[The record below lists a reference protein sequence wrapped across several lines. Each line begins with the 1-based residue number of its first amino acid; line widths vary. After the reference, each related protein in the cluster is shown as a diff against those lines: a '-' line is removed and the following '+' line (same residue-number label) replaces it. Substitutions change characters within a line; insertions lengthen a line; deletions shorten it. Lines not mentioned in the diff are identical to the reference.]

1 MQISDR
7 IKNVTPSQTLAITAK
22 SRDLKAQGVDVIGLG
37 AGEPDFNT
45 PDEII
50 EKAYEALKEGKTKYT
65 AAAGIP
71 ELKNAVINK
80 MDKDNGLTYEP
91 SQVFVG
97 NGAKHV
103 LYNLFQATL
112 NPGDEVLIP
121 VPYWVSY
128 TEQVKLAEGNP
139 VIMPTDESTSFKMTP
154 EIIDQY
160 ITEKTRM
167 LLLNSPSNPSGMVY
181 TRAELETLAAY
192 IEEKDLIIVADEIY
206 ETLVYDSE
214 HISIASLG
222 DKMKENTFVINGVS
236 KSHAMTGW
244 RIGYCCGNSEVI
256 KGMTDL
262 TSHSTSNPATP
273 SQWAAVAAYEMDDSF
288 IRSYNQTFHERRDA
302 AYDKLMEIPYIE
314 CIKPEGAFYLF
325 PNFRECATRCGF
337 DSVDEFVNAVLE
349 EVYVAVVPGSGFGSP
364 DNIRLSYSL
373 SIEDMSEAL
382 ERIKQFVLQRT
393 EGA

>member
-50 EKAYEALKEGKTKYT
+50 DKAYESLKAGKTKYT

-71 ELKNAVINK
+71 ELKSAIINK
-80 MDKDNGLTYEP
+80 MEKDHGLVYEP
-91 SQVFVG
+91 SEVFVG

-112 NPGDEVLIP
+112 NPGDEVIIP

-128 TEQVKLAEGNP
+128 TEQVKLAGGNP
-139 VIMPTDESTSFKMTP
+139 VIMPTDESTSFKVTP
-154 EIIDQY
+154 EIIDGFL
-160 ITEKTRM
+160 TDKTRM

-181 TRAELETLAAY
+181 TREELEALAAY
-192 IEEKDLIIVADEIY
+192 IEEKDLIVVADEIY

-214 HISIASLG
+214 HISIASLSNR
-222 DKMKENTFVINGVS
+222 MKENTFVINGVS

-244 RIGYCCGNSEVI
+244 RIGYCCGNSGVV
-256 KGMTDL
+256 KAMTDL
-262 TSHSTSNPATP
+262 TSHSTSNPVTP
-273 SQWAAVAAYEMDDSF
+273 SQWAAIAAYEMDDSF
-288 IRSYNQTFHERRDA
+288 TREYNRTFHERRDA
-302 AYDKLMEIPYIE
+302 AYEKLMEIPYIT
-314 CIKPEGAFYLF
+314 CIKPQGAFYLF
-325 PNFRECATRCGF
+325 PNFSECAERCGF
-337 DSVDEFVNAVLE
+337 DSVDAFVNAVLE

-373 SIEDMSEAL
+373 SIEDMNEAL
-382 ERIKQFVLQRT
+382 ERIRKFVLQRT